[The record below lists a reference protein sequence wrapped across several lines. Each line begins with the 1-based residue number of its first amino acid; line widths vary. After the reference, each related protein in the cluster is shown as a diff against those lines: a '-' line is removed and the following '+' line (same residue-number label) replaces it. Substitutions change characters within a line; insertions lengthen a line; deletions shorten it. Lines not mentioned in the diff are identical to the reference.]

1 MTDYVTENT
10 EKYIPDKSV
19 REAIL
24 LKLPRSDK
32 LDPVKKLDDFLVE
45 LLKQKKNIDVSVDNI
60 FEKDQDKVADI
71 MCPLSKLMGDDRKC
85 KHSQ

>member
-1 MTDYVTENT
+1 MADYVTENT
-10 EKYIPDKSV
+10 EKYIPDKGV

-60 FEKDQDKVADI
+60 FEKNQDKVTDI